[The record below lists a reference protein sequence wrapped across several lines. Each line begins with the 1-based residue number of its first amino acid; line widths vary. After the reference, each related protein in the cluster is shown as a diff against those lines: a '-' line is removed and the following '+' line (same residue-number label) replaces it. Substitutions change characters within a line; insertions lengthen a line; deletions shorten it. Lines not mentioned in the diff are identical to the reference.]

1 MYLNSTLT
9 WDIDND
15 ENDYPKEIKEIFFQ
29 NRIKLR
35 KKYNHWVGEISK
47 KFSNDIDW
55 WVSVPGSRNPYFSE
69 IYKTICLL
77 ETIRQLKNKKIIIL
91 TNSKKVQSL
100 IKHNFSNKN
109 LKIRFN
115 TLKIQG
121 KNYRKI
127 VISSIFQIIIYLF
140 IKLFYKKKIPFQKNL
155 VLINTYPTNNL
166 KKVERHFQFS
176 DNFLNSNKKRILFT
190 PTILITKNLI
200 KVFKTINFLSKKNY
214 FFKESIIPIK
224 DLFFAISYPIRIR
237 KFRVKYKKFNRFD
250 LSDFIFKE
258 ISNFKYFNATMLGL
272 INYKFVENLYLKKFK
287 IKKAICW
294 LENHEQRGWNY
305 AFRKYFKS
313 TETFGYQGFTNL
325 PQLMNTVPTKFEEKF
340 KVIPEKIIVSGKA
353 YIEPRKEF
361 NKSLKVSVGPSFVYQ
376 NVHKKFIK
384 RSKIRYL
391 VILTEF
397 LDINL
402 NLIKWLEY
410 AINKNPLLIFNIKK
424 PKILKMDVFLNK
436 LNIKDNL
443 IFCDGNL
450 DQIFKDTINV
460 ITSGPTGSTIE
471 ALGYNCKL
479 LLPIIDSYDSIYLKK
494 INAPKKMYQLFNNK
508 DQFSKYLNSVD
519 KLKSNRE
526 NLNLSKY
533 KNSLFE
539 KVSLKKENIF
549 L

>member
-1 MYLNSTLT
+1 MHLSNTLT
-9 WDIDND
+9 WYIDND
-15 ENDYPKEIKEIFFQ
+15 ENNYPKEVKKIFFQ

-35 KKYNHWVGEISK
+35 KKYNNWVGEISK

-69 IYKTICLL
+69 IYKIICLL
-77 ETIRQLKNKKIIIL
+77 ETIKRLKSKKILIF
-91 TNSKKVQSL
+91 TNSKIVQSL
-100 IKHNFSNKN
+100 IKDNFSNKN
-109 LKIRFN
+109 LKISLN
-115 TLKIQG
+115 TLKIQR

-127 VISSIFQIIIYLF
+127 VICSIFQIIIFLF
-140 IKLFYKKKIPFQKNL
+140 VKLFYKKKIPYQKNL

-176 DNFLNSNKKRILFT
+176 DRFLKSNKKKVLFT

-200 KVFKTINFLSKKNY
+200 KVFKTINFLSRKNY
-214 FFKESIIPIK
+214 FFKESIISIK

-353 YIEPRKEF
+353 YIKPRKEF

-397 LDINL
+397 LGINL

-410 AINKNPLLIFNIKK
+410 AIKKNPLLIFNIKK

-436 LNIKDNL
+436 LNIKNNL
-443 IFCDGNL
+443 IFCDTNL
-450 DQIFKDTINV
+450 DQIFKDTTNV

-519 KLKSNRE
+519 KSKLSRK

-533 KNSLFE
+533 KNRLFE
-539 KVSLKKENIF
+539 KVSLKAENIF